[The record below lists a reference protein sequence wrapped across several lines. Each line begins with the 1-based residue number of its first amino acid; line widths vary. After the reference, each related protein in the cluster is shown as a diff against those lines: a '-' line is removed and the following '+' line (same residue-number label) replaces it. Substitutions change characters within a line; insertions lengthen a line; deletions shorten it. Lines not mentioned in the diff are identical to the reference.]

1 MSPKCILLVDDSAI
15 VRLAVCRM
23 FEANGYRI
31 CGEAENGKEAIEKAE
46 QLHPDLIVLDLSMP
60 VMNGLE
66 AAHILSRTMPSVPL
80 ILYSN
85 YAGILREEDARSAG
99 ISAVVS
105 KDKAASLLV
114 STAQNLLYQAGA
126 RFTPN
131 QESPTFLS

>member
-1 MSPKCILLVDDSAI
+1 MPLKCILLVDDSSI
-15 VRLAVCRM
+15 IRLALRSM

-31 CGEAENGKEAIEKAE
+31 CAEAENGKEAIEKAE

-66 AAHILSRTMPSVPL
+66 AAHILSRTMPTVPL

-85 YAGILREEDARSAG
+85 YAGILRDKDARSAG

-114 STAQNLLYQAGA
+114 STAQSLLHRPEA
-126 RFTPN
+126 P
-131 QESPTFLS
+131 

>member
-1 MSPKCILLVDDSAI
+1 MPPKCILLVDDSAI

-66 AAHILSRTMPSVPL
+66 AAHILSRTMPAVPL

-85 YAGILREEDARSAG
+85 YAGILRQEDARSAG

-105 KDKAASLLV
+105 KDKAASFLV
-114 STAQNLLYQAGA
+114 SAAQSLLHRPEAA
-126 RFTPN
+126 
-131 QESPTFLS
+131 

>member
-1 MSPKCILLVDDSAI
+1 
-15 VRLAVCRM
+15 M

-60 VMNGLE
+60 VMNGPE
-66 AAHILSRTMPSVPL
+66 AAHILSRMMPTVPL

-85 YAGILREEDARSAG
+85 YAGILRQEDARSAG

-114 STAQNLLYQAGA
+114 STAQNLLYQAA
-126 RFTPN
+126 A
-131 QESPTFLS
+131 